1 MMEKAGMSRTSAIVC
16 KVAISE
22 VTKVVTKQVVA
33 TPAASKT
40 ISIPATY
47 KTVATTKLLSPER
60 TKKTVIPATYKTISK
75 QVKVSE
81 QSVKWM
87 PVLCKSSMTIE
98 TISRIQKALT
108 TAGFKTPVT
117 GSLDATTKASV
128 KAYQT
133 KNGLTVSGLSIDT
146 LKRLGVL

>member
-1 MMEKAGMSRTSAIVC
+1 MEKAGMSRTSAVIC
-16 KVAISE
+16 KVVIPE
-22 VTKVVTKQVVA
+22 VTRVITKQTVA
-33 TPAASKT
+33 TPASSKT
-40 ISIPATY
+40 VTIPATY
-47 KTVATTKLLSPER
+47 KTVEVTKLVTPAK
-60 TKKTVIPATYKTISK
+60 TKKTVIPASYKTVTK

-98 TISRIQKALT
+98 TISKIQKALT
-108 TAGFKTPVT
+108 TAGFATPVT
-117 GSLDATTKASV
+117 GSLDSATKASV

>member
-1 MMEKAGMSRTSAIVC
+1 MSRTNSVIC
-16 KVAISE
+16 KVAVPAVSRTIR
-22 VTKVVTKQVVA
+22 KQVVA
-33 TPAASKT
+33 TPASSKT
-40 ISIPATY
+40 VTIPASY
-47 KTVATTKLLSPER
+47 KTVQITKIVTPEK
-60 TKKTVIPATYKTISK
+60 TKKTVIPARYKTVSK

-98 TISRIQKALT
+98 TISKIQSALT
-108 TAGFKTPVT
+108 KAGFNTPVT
-117 GSLDATTKASV
+117 GTLDAATKASV
-128 KAYQT
+128 KAYQK